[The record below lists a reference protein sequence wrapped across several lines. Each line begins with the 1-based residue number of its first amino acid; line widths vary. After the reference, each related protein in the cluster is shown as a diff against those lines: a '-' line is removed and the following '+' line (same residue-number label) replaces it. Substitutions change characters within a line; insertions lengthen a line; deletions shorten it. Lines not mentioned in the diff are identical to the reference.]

1 MLFSFD
7 EGSPGI
13 SQKAFLMF
21 IFYVYLLLQIN
32 HVEHSTSGFRGS
44 IYFWT
49 SIWLDAVRMK
59 VLAIAVENQGKSTN
73 HHLHKDSFVDCDFI
87 LIKV

>member
-21 IFYVYLLLQIN
+21 IFYMYLLLQIN
-32 HVEHSTSGFRGS
+32 HVEHSTSD
-44 IYFWT
+44 FWT